1 MFPNDPC
8 GGRRRLLPLV
18 AAEEKCSVCL
28 PRRVTPV
35 RNLVVADLHMP
46 ALFPP
51 RVMRSG
57 ELERAHQN
65 ILVPLLR
72 GMRLHQWTKN
82 LLMFVPLV
90 LALEQCTF
98 QMAAEFT
105 LGFMLFGLL
114 VSGTYLVND
123 LIDLEADR
131 RHPIKASRPFA
142 SGALPV
148 SFGGA
153 AAAAFIGV
161 GICGG
166 FLLNSYFGVACM
178 AYLAITLAYSFR
190 LKRMPL
196 IDVLTIALLFTMRI
210 VAGAALMNGA
220 TSHWLLNFSGFFFA
234 SLAFIKRDIELVMVA
249 NEGRRKPAGRNY
261 RITDRPILVAFGVG
275 LGIASLVVLAL
286 FIAAVLEARHT
297 QYSRPQLLWL
307 AHALITY
314 WMLRLWLKCH
324 RGQIADDP
332 VVYAM
337 RDPASIAV
345 IVLLGTTA
353 VLAQIL

>member
-1 MFPNDPC
+1 MQ
-8 GGRRRLLPLV
+8 RLLAPPCNSRKDLV
-18 AAEEKCSVCL
+18 A
-28 PRRVTPV
+28 
-35 RNLVVADLHMP
+35 ADLHMP

-51 RVMRSG
+51 RVVRSG
-57 ELERAHQN
+57 EVEPAHQSV
-65 ILVPLLR
+65 LVPLLR

-82 LLMFVPLV
+82 LLMFVPLM
-90 LALEQCTF
+90 LALEHCTF
-98 QMAAEFT
+98 QTAADFT

-123 LIDLEADR
+123 LVDLEADR

-153 AAAAFIGV
+153 AALVFIIV

-166 FLLNSYFGVACM
+166 FLLNSYFGTVCL
-178 AYLAITLAYSFR
+178 AYLGITLAYSCR

-210 VAGAALMNGA
+210 VAGAALMDGA

-234 SLAFIKRDIELVMVA
+234 SLAFIKRDIELVTVA

-261 RITDRPILVAFGVG
+261 RISDRPILMAFGVG
-275 LGIASLVVLAL
+275 LGVASVVVLAL

-345 IVLLGTTA
+345 IMLLGTTA